1 MIPAAAVLTVPP
13 VTSRT
18 AAPAQPNQPAAAS
31 GGAAGLSSFS
41 TVLGQ
46 AEADVSSSPS
56 HGHARTSS
64 LISSGQD
71 DQSSSVEIADGST
84 QDALSVVST
93 QQLNTYIAESL
104 LVVPPAGSVSAD
116 HLGRSGA
123 EPSHHANPLLP
134 TLQVDVKA
142 APVGPTL
149 SPSGAVQEESIAVT
163 GILNRM
169 PQLPLKSQSGTPEGT
184 GLLPTSAP
192 SAENVLQ
199 IGTTASA
206 SRLGEFPQAE
216 ELSPASHESGRTLS
230 EGRVGLPEPGE
241 SRRGEQVMPLRM
253 PIATPVADLGSRV
266 NAEDLTQ
273 RLLAAPSF
281 VQSDHATQAGNP
293 LRQALVREVEI
304 GANGEASSS
313 IADGTANEF
322 LSVAE
327 HAFPDGSDFSFDGR
341 QSGQQHGGQPASV
354 NGQEPRTS
362 FLPAVEGALRPHAVD
377 TRQPV
382 FVGQPPQRLQL
393 DVTLSDT
400 TRLQIEVAVQQRQV
414 SANMLL
420 DQAALR
426 NLVMQHQPQLDA
438 QLAANGLE
446 LKELWAEVRDD
457 QAFARESF
465 EPHSHDRDSASRQPW
480 ERESP
485 FESIETPEWVSD
497 HHVHFVA

>member
-1 MIPAAAVLTVPP
+1 MIPAAPVLTVPP
-13 VTSRT
+13 VTFRT

-46 AEADVSSSPS
+46 AEADASSSPS
-56 HGHARTSS
+56 HGQARASS

-93 QQLNTYIAESL
+93 QQLNNSIAETL
-104 LVVPPAGSVSAD
+104 LVVPPASSVSAD
-116 HLGRSGA
+116 QLGRSGT
-123 EPSHHANPLLP
+123 EQSHHENPLLP
-134 TLQVDVKA
+134 TLQVAVKA
-142 APVGPTL
+142 APVAPII
-149 SPSGAVQEESIAVT
+149 SPSGAVQEESIAVA
-163 GILNRM
+163 GILSRI
-169 PQLPLKSQSGTPEGT
+169 PQLPLNSQSGTPEGS

-192 SAENVLQ
+192 SAEDVLQ
-199 IGTTASA
+199 IGKTASA
-206 SRLGEFPQAE
+206 SRLGEFPQTEA
-216 ELSPASHESGRTLS
+216 LLLGSNESGRTLS
-230 EGRVGLPEPGE
+230 EGRIGLPEQGE
-241 SRRGEQVMPLRM
+241 SRRGEVLSLRM
-253 PIATPVADLGSRV
+253 PIGTPVADLGPRV
-266 NAEDLTQ
+266 NAEDLAQ

-281 VQSDHATQAGNP
+281 VQSEHAIQAGNP

-304 GANGEASSS
+304 GANGEVSSLM
-313 IADGTANEF
+313 ADGTAHEF

-327 HAFPDGSDFSFDGR
+327 RAFQDGSDFSFDAR

-362 FLPAVEGALRPHAVD
+362 FLQAVEGALRPHAVE
-377 TRQPV
+377 TRPPV
-382 FVGQPPQRLQL
+382 FAGQPPQRLQL
-393 DVTLSDT
+393 DVTLPDT

-465 EPHSHDRDSASRQPW
+465 ERQPHDGNLELRNSG
-480 ERESP
+480 ERESEFDP
-485 FESIETPEWVSD
+485 VALPEWFGN
-497 HHVHFVA
+497 HHVHVVA